1 MYGRAYASSTEAGEK
16 WNGPPRPELKEG
28 LSVWYEDFWELST
41 DRQIGMAAGPIPR
54 ASIVDH
60 CRGWPDDDAE
70 MFRIC
75 MRRMDDI
82 YINHKPSK
90 QPFNNKLAELSPQ
103 DRLTAIFGDKIK

>member
-1 MYGRAYASSTEAGEK
+1 MYGRDYASETKAGNK
-16 WNGPPRPELKEG
+16 WNGPPCPELHQG

-54 ASIVDH
+54 ASIAEH
-60 CRGWPDDDAE
+60 TRGWPDDDAE

-82 YINHKPSK
+82 YLNHKPSK
-90 QPFNNKLAELSPQ
+90 TRFNNQLAEMSPQ
-103 DRLTAIFGDKIK
+103 DRLSAIFKDKIN